1 MNNVIVVTI
10 NYRLH
15 VLGFLSLPSMG
26 ISGNAGLKD
35 QQMALEWVYEN
46 ISKFGGDPKK
56 ICAFGESAGGAS
68 VHLQVLNAKSRKFIS
83 SAICQSGVALGDWVV
98 QRDAVDVTRK
108 LAKLLGAKS
117 DSDEDALEALMAA
130 PVQDLFKL
138 KGKPQ
143 HPDDRRR
150 NLIFTFK
157 PSIELESPVAFM
169 TQTPAELIK
178 SQAGQIKFP
187 IIFGTTDLD
196 GMAMVAFYRYFTERF
211 NNDHVMLVPQSLS
224 IDPNSDAAKLL
235 AEEIKSF
242 YFGDKDIDESTLFKF
257 IQHMTDFHFFLPQVM
272 STELH
277 QKFHPESE
285 IFLYEFRFE
294 GALNF
299 YKKLFNIPHIRGE
312 FIEGKSMPFTD

>member
-1 MNNVIVVTI
+1 MDNVIVVTT

-35 QQMALEWVYEN
+35 QQMALEWVHEN

-68 VHLQVLNAKSRKFIS
+68 VHLQVLNAKSRRFIS
-83 SAICQSGVALGDWVV
+83 SAICQSGVALSDWVV
-98 QRDAVDVTRK
+98 QKDAVGVTRK
-108 LAKLLGAKS
+108 LAKFLGAKS
-117 DSDEDALEALMAA
+117 DSDEDALEALMSAS
-130 PVQDLFKL
+130 VQDLFKL
-138 KGKPQ
+138 KTKPQ

-157 PSIELESPVAFM
+157 PSVELESPNAFM
-169 TQTPAELIK
+169 TQTPAELIR
-178 SQAGQIKFP
+178 SQAGQIKLP
-187 IIFGTTDLD
+187 MIFGTTDLD
-196 GMAMVAFYRYFTERF
+196 GMAMVAFYRYFMDWF

-224 IDPNSDAAKLL
+224 VDPNSDAAKLL

-242 YFGDKDIDESTLFKF
+242 YFGDKKIEDSTLPNF
-257 IQHMTDFHFFLPQVM
+257 INHMTDFHFFLPQVM

-285 IFLYEFRFE
+285 TFLYEFRFE

-299 YKKLFNIPHIRGE
+299 YKKLFNMPSIPGE
-312 FIEGKSMPFTD
+312 LIERK